1 MEPKY
6 AEWEK
11 DTLDRIKRKI
21 LKTMNAICE
30 DAHGMDRLDPQSLDD
45 LKDCMEILHHMGSTH
60 NGSAT
65 PSLR

>member
-11 DTLDRIKRKI
+11 DTLDRVKRKT
-21 LKTMNAICE
+21 LKTMNAIC
-30 DAHGMDRLDPQSLDD
+30 DDYSGTDRLGSQALDD
-45 LKDCMEILHHMGSTH
+45 VKDCMEILHHMGST
-60 NGSAT
+60 GSATT